1 MLLFII
7 CKGPISSYIQTKN
20 RCGCNG
26 FHSVYYS
33 YFTVTVFAFDHA
45 EYAFLFLSFSVLAQ
59 ERTLT

>member
-7 CKGPISSYIQTKN
+7 CKEQISSYIQTKN
-20 RCGCNG
+20 RCDG

-33 YFTVTVFAFDHA
+33 YFTVTVFTFDHA

-59 ERTLT
+59 ERTRT

>member
-7 CKGPISSYIQTKN
+7 CKEQISSYIQTKN

-33 YFTVTVFAFDHA
+33 YFTVFTFDHA
-45 EYAFLFLSFSVLAQ
+45 EYAFLLLSFSVLAQ
-59 ERTLT
+59 ERTRT